1 MINNRSLLIIWIK
14 RTKKKYLKKF
24 NLRNQL
30 LLALNNNYIGNQDF
44 AINLLTPFIKKKN
57 IDLVSQLDIYLSL
70 IVFYSQRNEHRK
82 ALSLFTKFYHSD
94 KWYIDKAG
102 IDWTIKKGLIEILLQ
117 VDLGNLDVVD
127 SRISSF
133 KRTYFK
139 HLKNINQEKV
149 ITYLKLIETYYK
161 NPEIVTSYQF
171 HQKVENSFDW
181 IPKEKEDIFMIS
193 FFAWLKAKMTKQ
205 DVYLVTLELIKNK

>member
-1 MINNRSLLIIWIK
+1 MINIKGIINSFTDDKQQEFINYLDK
-14 RTKKKYLKKF
+14 KIKKKYLKKF

-94 KWYIDKAG
+94 K
-102 IDWTIKKGLIEILLQ
+102 
-117 VDLGNLDVVD
+117 
-127 SRISSF
+127 
-133 KRTYFK
+133 
-139 HLKNINQEKV
+139 
-149 ITYLKLIETYYK
+149 
-161 NPEIVTSYQF
+161 
-171 HQKVENSFDW
+171 
-181 IPKEKEDIFMIS
+181 
-193 FFAWLKAKMTKQ
+193 
-205 DVYLVTLELIKNK
+205 